1 MSNPKGIPPNEHVRQ
16 QIFHMLQRISS
27 YTAWDRILGYYKKW
41 VEVTETS
48 LRMASD
54 SGAEKKSSLK
64 NSHYIKILQGFAAFE
79 EGVHLLGKGDKR
91 IFQFNAHGKFALGL
105 RPFCHWQQLLR
116 YIASGDNDIDEVNT
130 PLWQEFVMVFN
141 EFGDALS
148 ECSPDINEREWLDT
162 PSQTFYN
169 EWLEN
174 ALSKMTFPDPLP
186 PVPDPRPHRLVASG
200 RTIPFSGIWE
210 PVDAP
215 APSPWSLFK
224 KTQAPSGPLPI
235 DGTMAYLHGGSAA
248 PNRYD
253 TLTPRR
259 KGTPVTWRLLWK
271 DDRYLDGRIPEEEK
285 DYVFYLP
292 AATPAAPAAPQATN
306 PSGTD
311 LLVLTSGQIAPV
323 ASRWLLE
330 GDLHVSITMDKGAVL
345 PLHEGR
351 SVRWVQAAA

>member
-27 YTAWDRILGYYKKW
+27 YTAWNRILGYYQRW
-41 VEVTETS
+41 ADTAEAS
-48 LRMASD
+48 LKIASD
-54 SGAEKKSSLK
+54 KGWLEKTSIPESDYIEILK
-64 NSHYIKILQGFAAFE
+64 DLAQFE
-79 EGVHLLGKGDKR
+79 EGVRALGQGDKR
-91 IFQFNAHGKFALGL
+91 VFQFNAHGKFTIGL
-105 RPFCHWQQLLR
+105 RIFGYWEKLLR
-116 YIASGDNDIDEVNT
+116 YIASGDNDVDELHT
-130 PLWQEFVMVFN
+130 PLWQDFVNIFN
-141 EFGDALS
+141 EFGDAIS
-148 ECSPDINEREWLDT
+148 ECSPDIKERRWLDT

-210 PVDAP
+210 PVDVP

-224 KTQAPSGPLPI
+224 KTQTPNGPLPI

-248 PNRYD
+248 PNRD
-253 TLTPRR
+253 DLINPQD
-259 KGTPVTWRLLWK
+259 GTPVTWRLLWK
-271 DDRYLDGRIPEEEK
+271 DDRYLDGHIPEEEK

-292 AATPAAPAAPQATN
+292 AAAPAAPAAPQAVSTI
-306 PSGTD
+306 GAD
-311 LLVLTSGQIAPV
+311 LLVLNSGQIAPV